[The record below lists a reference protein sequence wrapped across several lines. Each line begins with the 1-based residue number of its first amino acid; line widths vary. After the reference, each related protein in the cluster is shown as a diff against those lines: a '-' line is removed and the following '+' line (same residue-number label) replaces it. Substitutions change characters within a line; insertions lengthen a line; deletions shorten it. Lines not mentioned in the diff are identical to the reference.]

1 MMFSVIIPLY
11 NKEKFIF
18 ETLSSVSN
26 QTFSDYEVII
36 VNDSSTD
43 NSLNIAK
50 SFEEK
55 DKRFKVY
62 TVPNGGVSK
71 ARNFGI
77 SKAIGDYVCFLDAD
91 DIWKNNYLEEAAYLI
106 KKYGE
111 KDFLCFS
118 YSWFADNPN
127 NVTRH
132 CSLVNHF
139 TDTDKLVD
147 FFKYSVL
154 QKSSV
159 ALTSAVIIKTSRLLS
174 LEYWFHENYSMGE
187 DLDLW
192 VRGAANDKIIYS
204 NKELMLYRSF
214 AQGGLMSSNYHDISK
229 ECPYWKWYDIKCYS
243 DFKNQFVTRM
253 IYGLA
258 RRNGLKGGKTM
269 RNVLKHSRGTYLILQ
284 RTLLLIISYFVK

>member
-106 KKYGE
+106 KKYG
-111 KDFLCFS
+111 
-118 YSWFADNPN
+118 P
-127 NVTRH
+127 
-132 CSLVNHF
+132 
-139 TDTDKLVD
+139 
-147 FFKYSVL
+147 
-154 QKSSV
+154 
-159 ALTSAVIIKTSRLLS
+159 
-174 LEYWFHENYSMGE
+174 
-187 DLDLW
+187 
-192 VRGAANDKIIYS
+192 
-204 NKELMLYRSF
+204 
-214 AQGGLMSSNYHDISK
+214 
-229 ECPYWKWYDIKCYS
+229 
-243 DFKNQFVTRM
+243 
-253 IYGLA
+253 
-258 RRNGLKGGKTM
+258 
-269 RNVLKHSRGTYLILQ
+269 
-284 RTLLLIISYFVK
+284 